1 MRRGGERWSAAL
13 LGLAPL
19 GVVLACRAPTQI
31 TVTITTD
38 VPCERFGG
46 STLTVGMLGA
56 IETQPATS
64 SKTTC
69 SGAGHIGTVV
79 IAPSGSKDDLVA
91 MKLVMGIGH
100 SAETCTPANDYQ
112 GGCIVAR
119 RALHFLPHEDL
130 HVVIGLDATCTD
142 FPCAASET
150 CVDRA
155 CRPAVID
162 DSSKCTRPEGC
173 GDDAL
178 RDGGASDGS
187 HGTDGGSGDSGPAL
201 DGGGID
207 SGGAS
212 ASSLIAVGFSH
223 SCALTS
229 AGGVKCWGSN
239 VARQLGDN
247 DTADSIT
254 PRDVMSDTT
263 TTLAGA
269 VSIHAGRDTTCARMD
284 TGNPRCWGVAL
295 DKPLVDGGAPSTYMT
310 ATLWPTLAG
319 ASEIAF
325 GWGHLC
331 WRIGSATARCMGAN
345 DLGQLGTGNQTY
357 GLPPV
362 TPNLA
367 GPFAQLAGGRYFSC
381 FVAPGGVVS
390 CTGDNSSGEVDPGGL
405 ATMLASPKTIA
416 SVAAAEVTA
425 GAEHTCA
432 RLVSDGSVKCWG
444 DTSFG
449 QSGTN
454 PDAGN
459 NILPTTVHRS
469 GGAPLVGTKRL
480 ASGLYHTC
488 AITKDDK
495 VACWGIREHAN
506 LGRNTP
512 PLSGG
517 SSFEADD
524 VVGVA
529 DVIDLAAGLDHTCAV
544 TRSREVYCWGLNG
557 DGECGQP
564 SSVRDVIS
572 ATKVF

>member
-1 MRRGGERWSAAL
+1 MRRGGARSLAAL
-13 LGLAPL
+13 LAIAPL
-19 GVVLACRAPTQI
+19 GIVLACRAPTQI

-46 STLTVGMLGA
+46 STFTVGMLGA

-64 SKTTC
+64 SKATC
-69 SGAGHIGTVV
+69 TGAGHVGTVI
-79 IAPSGSKDDLVA
+79 IAPSGAKDDLVA

-100 SAETCTPANDYQ
+100 SAETCTPANGYQ

-130 HVVIGLDATCTD
+130 HVVVGLDATCTD

-150 CVDRA
+150 CVVGV
-155 CRPAVID
+155 CRPATID
-162 DSSKCTRPEGC
+162 DSTKCTRPEGC

-178 RDGGASDGS
+178 RDGGTSDGS
-187 HGTDGGSGDSGPAL
+187 NGTDGG
-201 DGGGID
+201 
-207 SGGAS
+207 GAS
-212 ASSLIAVGFSH
+212 ATSLIAAGSNH
-223 SCALTS
+223 TCALTA
-229 AGGVKCWGSN
+229 AGAVRCWGQN
-239 VARQLGDN
+239 VVYQLGN
-247 DTADSIT
+247 TGTTTSEV
-254 PRDVMSDTT
+254 PRDVMIDTST
-263 TTLAGA
+263 PLSGA
-269 VSIHAGRDTTCARMD
+269 VSIHSGRDTTCARLSSGD
-284 TGNPRCWGVAL
+284 PRCWGIAL
-295 DKPLVDGGAPSTYMT
+295 DTRLDDGGTPSTYSS
-310 ATLWPTLAG
+310 ATTWPTLRS

-325 GWGHLC
+325 GKAHLC
-331 WRIGSATARCMGAN
+331 WRIGSATAACMGAN
-345 DLGQLGTGNQTY
+345 DVGQLGTGDQSY

-362 TPNLA
+362 TPKIA
-367 GPFAQLAGGRYFSC
+367 GPFAGIAAGLKFTC
-381 FVAPGGVVS
+381 FLSLSGVVS
-390 CTGDNSSGEVDPGGL
+390 CTGDNGANESAPGGPPTL
-405 ATMLASPKTIA
+405 STPTAIA
-416 SVAAAEVTA
+416 SLPRVAEITA
-425 GAEHTCA
+425 GAEHACA
-432 RLVSDGSVKCWG
+432 RMASDGTVMCWG

-459 NILPTTVHRS
+459 NIPPTVVRRAA
-469 GGAPLVGTKRL
+469 GAPLVGTKRM
-480 ASGLYHTC
+480 ASGDYHTC
-488 AITKDDK
+488 VITKDDK

-512 PLSGG
+512 PLSAG

-572 ATKVF
+572 AMKVF